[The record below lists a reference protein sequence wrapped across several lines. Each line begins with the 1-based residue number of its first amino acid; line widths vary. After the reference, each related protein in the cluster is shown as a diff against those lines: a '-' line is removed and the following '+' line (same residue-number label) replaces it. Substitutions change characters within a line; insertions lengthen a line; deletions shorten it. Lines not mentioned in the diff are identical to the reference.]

1 MRAMMG
7 SIPGMPD
14 MGDMQAQIMA
24 QMQAAVPNLA
34 EIQAQQAAMGTLGGV
49 DAAAVAEAARQNL
62 AQAAATMQAM
72 QDGSLEKELRE
83 ANVAALDW
91 LGEDDGWEIKHA
103 SACRLTAEQCR
114 LMAFA
119 APLLVYNDEAVDAVE
134 SEVLPETYR
143 AQLQSWWNITDRDST
158 LGIVQ
163 WLLHEGHHADA
174 DATLVLMRGGQPHT
188 GDPEEKAED
197 VQAIAKFMVENG
209 YCTAGTLPQTVIAWD
224 LVRIANLGRWAFHAG
239 YLSEEEM
246 WQVMQVAADAAR
258 EHFASW
264 EEYGRSF
271 AMGRGAARRGDL
283 ALAANPVERIV
294 TRQRRDDG
302 TGTRILRHAGRRG
315 GRGPDVAL
323 QERQPG
329 LANGAQTA
337 PLLPGYLPESE
348 IDAR

>member
-1 MRAMMG
+1 MANEKIKPQSPEEIARAAQEAALKQMRAMMG
-7 SIPGMPD
+7 SIPGISNMPD

-49 DAAAVAEAARQNL
+49 DAAAVAEAARQNM

-72 QDGSLEKELRE
+72 QDGSLERELRE
-83 ANVAALDW
+83 ANAAALDW
-91 LGEDDGWEIKHA
+91 LGEDDVWEIKRA
-103 SACRLTAEQCR
+103 ATCRLKAEQMR

-143 AQLQSWWNITDRDST
+143 AQLQSWWGITDRDST
-158 LGIVQ
+158 LGIVR

-174 DATLVLMRGGQPHT
+174 DAALELMRGDQPEA

-197 VQAIAKFMVENG
+197 VQAIAEFMIQNG
-209 YCTAGTLPQTVIAWD
+209 YCTAGTLPRTVIAWD
-224 LVRIANLGRWAFHAG
+224 LVRIANLGRWAYHAG
-239 YLSEEEM
+239 YLFEEEM

-258 EHFASW
+258 GHFASW

-271 AMGRGAARRGDL
+271 AMGRGVWHGDEEDCQT
-283 ALAANPVERIV
+283 AWEIV
-294 TRQRRDDG
+294 TELLEEETSPWRQ
-302 TGTRILRHAGRRG
+302 IPWNA
-315 GRGPDVAL
+315 
-323 QERQPG
+323 
-329 LANGAQTA
+329 
-337 PLLPGYLPESE
+337 
-348 IDAR
+348 

>member
-1 MRAMMG
+1 MANEKMKPQSPEEIARAAQEAALKQMRAMMG
-7 SIPGMPD
+7 SIPGISNMPD

-49 DAAAVAEAARQNL
+49 DAAAVAEAARQNM

-83 ANVAALDW
+83 ANAAALDW

-103 SACRLTAEQCR
+103 ATCRLKAEQMR
-114 LMAFA
+114 LIAFA

-143 AQLQSWWNITDRDST
+143 AQLQSWWGITDRDST

-174 DATLVLMRGGQPHT
+174 DAALALMRGDQPEA

-197 VQAIAKFMVENG
+197 VQLIAEFMIRNG
-209 YCTAGTLPQTVIAWD
+209 YCTAETLPQTVIAWD
-224 LVRIANLGRWAFHAG
+224 LVRIANLGRWALHAG

-246 WQVMQVAADAAR
+246 WQVMQVAADTAR
-258 EHFASW
+258 EHFSSW

-271 AMGRGAARRGDL
+271 AFGRGVWHGDEEDCQT
-283 ALAANPVERIV
+283 AWEIV
-294 TRQRRDDG
+294 TALLEEETSPWRQ
-302 TGTRILRHAGRRG
+302 IPWNA
-315 GRGPDVAL
+315 
-323 QERQPG
+323 
-329 LANGAQTA
+329 
-337 PLLPGYLPESE
+337 
-348 IDAR
+348 

>member
-1 MRAMMG
+1 MANEKMKPQSPEEIARAAQEAALKQMRAMMG
-7 SIPGMPD
+7 SIPGISNMPD

-49 DAAAVAEAARQNL
+49 DAAAVAEAARQNM
-62 AQAAATMQAM
+62 AQATATMQAM
-72 QDGSLEKELRE
+72 QDGSLERELRE
-83 ANVAALDW
+83 ANAAALDW

-103 SACRLTAEQCR
+103 ATCRLKAEQMR

-143 AQLQSWWNITDRDST
+143 AQLQSWWGITDRDST

-174 DATLVLMRGGQPHT
+174 DAALALMRGDQPKA

-197 VQAIAKFMVENG
+197 VQLIAEFMIRNG
-209 YCTAGTLPQTVIAWD
+209 YCTAETLPQTVIAWD
-224 LVRIANLGRWAFHAG
+224 LVRIANLGRWALHAG

-246 WQVMQVAADAAR
+246 WQVMQVAADTAR
-258 EHFASW
+258 EHFSSW

-271 AMGRGAARRGDL
+271 AFGRGVWHGDEEDCQT
-283 ALAANPVERIV
+283 AWEIV
-294 TRQRRDDG
+294 T
-302 TGTRILRHAGRRG
+302 T
-315 GRGPDVAL
+315 
-323 QERQPG
+323 
-329 LANGAQTA
+329 
-337 PLLPGYLPESE
+337 LLEEETSPWQQIPWN
-348 IDAR
+348 A

>member
-1 MRAMMG
+1 MANEKMKPQSPEEIARAAQEAALKQMRAMMG
-7 SIPGMPD
+7 SIPGISNMPD

-49 DAAAVAEAARQNL
+49 DAAAVAEAARQNM
-62 AQAAATMQAM
+62 AQATATMQAM
-72 QDGSLEKELRE
+72 QDGSLERELRE
-83 ANVAALDW
+83 ANAAALDW

-103 SACRLTAEQCR
+103 ATCRLKAEQMR
-114 LMAFA
+114 LIAFA

-143 AQLQSWWNITDRDST
+143 AQLQSWWGITDRDST

-174 DATLVLMRGGQPHT
+174 DAALALMRGDQPEA

-197 VQAIAKFMVENG
+197 VQLIAEFMIRNG
-209 YCTAGTLPQTVIAWD
+209 YCTAETLPQTVIAWD
-224 LVRIANLGRWAFHAG
+224 LVRIANLGRWALHAG

-246 WQVMQVAADAAR
+246 WQVMQVAADTAR
-258 EHFASW
+258 EHFSSW

-271 AMGRGAARRGDL
+271 AFGRGVWHGDEEDCQT
-283 ALAANPVERIV
+283 AWEIV
-294 TRQRRDDG
+294 TALLEEETSPWRQ
-302 TGTRILRHAGRRG
+302 IPWNA
-315 GRGPDVAL
+315 
-323 QERQPG
+323 
-329 LANGAQTA
+329 
-337 PLLPGYLPESE
+337 
-348 IDAR
+348 

>member
-1 MRAMMG
+1 MANEKIKPQSPEEIARAAQEAALKQMRAMMG
-7 SIPGMPD
+7 SIPGISNMPD

-49 DAAAVAEAARQNL
+49 DAAAVAEAARQNM

-72 QDGSLEKELRE
+72 QDGSLERELRE
-83 ANVAALDW
+83 ANAAALDW
-91 LGEDDGWEIKHA
+91 LGEDDVWEIKRA
-103 SACRLTAEQCR
+103 ATCRLKAEQMR

-143 AQLQSWWNITDRDST
+143 AQLQSWWGITDRDST
-158 LGIVQ
+158 LGIVR

-174 DATLVLMRGGQPHT
+174 DAALELMRGDQSEA

-197 VQAIAKFMVENG
+197 VQAIAEFMVENG
-209 YCTAGTLPQTVIAWD
+209 YCTVETLPQTVIAWD
-224 LVRIANLGRWAFHAG
+224 LVRIANLGRWALHAG

-246 WQVMQVAADAAR
+246 WQVMQVAADTAR
-258 EHFASW
+258 EHFSSW

-271 AMGRGAARRGDL
+271 AFGRGVWHGDEEDCQT
-283 ALAANPVERIV
+283 AWEIV
-294 TRQRRDDG
+294 TALLEEETSPWRQ
-302 TGTRILRHAGRRG
+302 IPWNA
-315 GRGPDVAL
+315 
-323 QERQPG
+323 
-329 LANGAQTA
+329 
-337 PLLPGYLPESE
+337 
-348 IDAR
+348 

>member
-1 MRAMMG
+1 MANEKIKPQSPEEIARAAQEAALKQMRAMMG
-7 SIPGMPD
+7 SIPGISNMPD

-49 DAAAVAEAARQNL
+49 DAAAVAEAARQNM
-62 AQAAATMQAM
+62 AQATATMQAM

-83 ANVAALDW
+83 ANAAALDW

-103 SACRLTAEQCR
+103 ATCRLKAEQMR

-143 AQLQSWWNITDRDST
+143 AQLQSWWGITDRDST

-174 DATLVLMRGGQPHT
+174 DAALALMRGDQPKA

-197 VQAIAKFMVENG
+197 VQLIAEFMIRNG
-209 YCTAGTLPQTVIAWD
+209 YCTAETLPQTVIAWD
-224 LVRIANLGRWAFHAG
+224 LVRIANLGRWALHAG

-246 WQVMQVAADAAR
+246 WQVMQVAADTAR
-258 EHFASW
+258 EHFSSW

-271 AMGRGAARRGDL
+271 AFGRGVWHGDEEDCQT
-283 ALAANPVERIV
+283 AWEIV
-294 TRQRRDDG
+294 T
-302 TGTRILRHAGRRG
+302 T
-315 GRGPDVAL
+315 
-323 QERQPG
+323 
-329 LANGAQTA
+329 
-337 PLLPGYLPESE
+337 LLEEETSPWQQIPWN
-348 IDAR
+348 A

>member
-1 MRAMMG
+1 MANEKIKPQSPEEIARAAQEAALKQMRAMMG
-7 SIPGMPD
+7 SIPGISNMPD

-49 DAAAVAEAARQNL
+49 EAAAVAEAARQNM
-62 AQAAATMQAM
+62 AQATATMQAM

-83 ANVAALDW
+83 ANAAALDW

-103 SACRLTAEQCR
+103 ATCRLKAEQMR

-143 AQLQSWWNITDRDST
+143 AQLQSWWGITDRDST
-158 LGIVQ
+158 LEIVR
-163 WLLHEGHHADA
+163 WLLLEGHHADA
-174 DATLVLMRGGQPHT
+174 DAALALMRGDQPKA

-197 VQAIAKFMVENG
+197 VQLIAEFMIRNG
-209 YCTAGTLPQTVIAWD
+209 YCTAETLPQTVIAWD
-224 LVRIANLGRWAFHAG
+224 LVRIANLGRWALHAG

-246 WQVMQVAADAAR
+246 WQVMQVAADTAR
-258 EHFASW
+258 EHFSSW

-271 AMGRGAARRGDL
+271 AFGRGVWHGDEEDCQT
-283 ALAANPVERIV
+283 AWEIV
-294 TRQRRDDG
+294 T
-302 TGTRILRHAGRRG
+302 T
-315 GRGPDVAL
+315 
-323 QERQPG
+323 
-329 LANGAQTA
+329 
-337 PLLPGYLPESE
+337 LLEEETSPWQQIPWN
-348 IDAR
+348 A

>member
-1 MRAMMG
+1 MANEKMKPQSPEEIARAAQEAALKQMRAMMG
-7 SIPGMPD
+7 SIPGISNMPD

-34 EIQAQQAAMGTLGGV
+34 EIQAQQAAMGTLSGV
-49 DAAAVAEAARQNL
+49 DAAAVAEAARQNM

-83 ANVAALDW
+83 ANAAALAW

-103 SACRLTAEQCR
+103 ATCRLTAEQMR

-119 APLLVYNDEAVDAVE
+119 APLLIYNDEEVDAVE

-143 AQLQSWWNITDRDST
+143 AQLQSWWNITDREST
-158 LGIVQ
+158 LEIVR
-163 WLLHEGHHADA
+163 WLLLEGHHADA
-174 DATLVLMRGGQPHT
+174 DAALALMRGDQPEA

-197 VQAIAKFMVENG
+197 VQSIAEFMVENG
-209 YCTAGTLPQTVIAWD
+209 YCTAETLPRTVIAWD
-224 LVRIANLGRWAFHAG
+224 LVRIANLGRWALHAG

-258 EHFASW
+258 GHFASW

-271 AMGRGAARRGDL
+271 AMGRGVWHGDEEDCQT
-283 ALAANPVERIV
+283 AWEIV
-294 TRQRRDDG
+294 TALLEEETSPWRQ
-302 TGTRILRHAGRRG
+302 IAWN
-315 GRGPDVAL
+315 A
-323 QERQPG
+323 
-329 LANGAQTA
+329 
-337 PLLPGYLPESE
+337 
-348 IDAR
+348 

>member
-1 MRAMMG
+1 MANEKMKPQSPEEIARAAQEAALEQMRAMMG
-7 SIPGMPD
+7 SIPGMPDMPD

-83 ANVAALDW
+83 ANAAALDW

-103 SACRLTAEQCR
+103 ATCRLKAEQMR

-143 AQLQSWWNITDRDST
+143 AQLQSWWGITDRDST
-158 LGIVQ
+158 LGSVQ

-174 DATLVLMRGGQPHT
+174 DAALALMRGDQPKA

-197 VQAIAKFMVENG
+197 VQLIAEFMIRNG
-209 YCTAGTLPQTVIAWD
+209 YCTAETLPQTVIAWD
-224 LVRIANLGRWAFHAG
+224 LVRIANLGRWALHAG

-246 WQVMQVAADAAR
+246 WQVMQVAADTAR
-258 EHFASW
+258 EHFSSW

-271 AMGRGAARRGDL
+271 AFGRGVWHGDEEDCQT
-283 ALAANPVERIV
+283 AWEIV
-294 TRQRRDDG
+294 TALLEEETSPWRQ
-302 TGTRILRHAGRRG
+302 IPWNA
-315 GRGPDVAL
+315 
-323 QERQPG
+323 
-329 LANGAQTA
+329 
-337 PLLPGYLPESE
+337 
-348 IDAR
+348 

>member
-1 MRAMMG
+1 
-7 SIPGMPD
+7 
-14 MGDMQAQIMA
+14 
-24 QMQAAVPNLA
+24 
-34 EIQAQQAAMGTLGGV
+34 MGTLGGV

-83 ANVAALDW
+83 ANAAALDW

-103 SACRLTAEQCR
+103 ATCRLKAEQMR

-143 AQLQSWWNITDRDST
+143 AQLQSWWGITDRDST

-174 DATLVLMRGGQPHT
+174 DAALALMRGDQPKA

-197 VQAIAKFMVENG
+197 VQLIAEFMIRNG
-209 YCTAGTLPQTVIAWD
+209 YCTAETLPQTVIAWD
-224 LVRIANLGRWAFHAG
+224 LVRIANLGRWALHAG

-246 WQVMQVAADAAR
+246 WQVMQVAADTAR
-258 EHFASW
+258 EHFSSW

-271 AMGRGAARRGDL
+271 AFGRGVWHGDEEDCQT
-283 ALAANPVERIV
+283 AWEIV
-294 TRQRRDDG
+294 TALLEEETSPWRQ
-302 TGTRILRHAGRRG
+302 IPWNA
-315 GRGPDVAL
+315 
-323 QERQPG
+323 
-329 LANGAQTA
+329 
-337 PLLPGYLPESE
+337 
-348 IDAR
+348 

>member
-1 MRAMMG
+1 MLFNALAALGHRGIKTTATFGRAGLMLFNAVVGKPEFRKHAPLLVRQLYNVGVLSMLIIIVSG
-7 SIPGMPD
+7 LFIGMVL
-14 MGDMQAQIMA
+14 GLQGYL
-24 QMQAAVPNLA
+24 VLTTYSA
-34 EIQAQQAAMGTLGGV
+34 ETSLGML
-49 DAAAVAEAARQNL
+49 VAL
-62 AQAAATMQAM
+62 
-72 QDGSLEKELRE
+72 SLLRE
-83 ANVAALDW
+83 
-91 LGEDDGWEIKHA
+91 
-103 SACRLTAEQCR
+103 
-114 LMAFA
+114 
-119 APLLVYNDEAVDAVE
+119 LVYNDEAVDAVE

-271 AMGRGAARRGDL
+271 AMGRGVWHGD
-283 ALAANPVERIV
+283 EE
-294 TRQRRDDG
+294 DC
-302 TGTRILRHAGRRG
+302 
-315 GRGPDVAL
+315 
-323 QERQPG
+323 
-329 LANGAQTA
+329 QTA
-337 PLLPGYLPESE
+337 WEIVSVLLEEETSPWRQIPWN
-348 IDAR
+348 A

>member
-1 MRAMMG
+1 MANEKMKPQSPEEIARAAQEAALKQMRAMMG
-7 SIPGMPD
+7 SIPGISNMPD

-49 DAAAVAEAARQNL
+49 DAAAVAEAARQNM

-83 ANVAALDW
+83 ANAAALAW

-103 SACRLTAEQCR
+103 ATCRLTAEQMR

-119 APLLVYNDEAVDAVE
+119 APLLIYNDEEVDAVE

-143 AQLQSWWNITDRDST
+143 AQLQSWWNITDREST
-158 LGIVQ
+158 LEIVR
-163 WLLHEGHHADA
+163 WLLLEGHHADA
-174 DATLVLMRGGQPHT
+174 DAALALMRGDQSEA

-197 VQAIAKFMVENG
+197 VQAIAEFMVENG
-209 YCTAGTLPQTVIAWD
+209 YCTVETLPQTVIAWD
-224 LVRIANLGRWAFHAG
+224 LVRIANLGRWALHAG

-246 WQVMQVAADAAR
+246 WQVMQVAADTAR
-258 EHFASW
+258 EHFSSW

-271 AMGRGAARRGDL
+271 AFGRGVWHGDEEDCQT
-283 ALAANPVERIV
+283 AWEIV
-294 TRQRRDDG
+294 T
-302 TGTRILRHAGRRG
+302 
-315 GRGPDVAL
+315 AL
-323 QERQPG
+323 LEEETSPWQQIPWN
-329 LANGAQTA
+329 A
-337 PLLPGYLPESE
+337 
-348 IDAR
+348 

>member
-1 MRAMMG
+1 MANEKMKPQSPEEIARAAQEAALKQMRAMMG
-7 SIPGMPD
+7 SIPGISNMPD

-34 EIQAQQAAMGTLGGV
+34 EIQAQQAAMGTLSGV
-49 DAAAVAEAARQNL
+49 DAAAVAEAARQNM

-83 ANVAALDW
+83 ANAAALAW

-103 SACRLTAEQCR
+103 ATCRLTAEQMR

-119 APLLVYNDEAVDAVE
+119 APLLIYNDEEVDAVE

-158 LGIVQ
+158 LEIVR
-163 WLLHEGHHADA
+163 WLLLEGHHADA
-174 DATLVLMRGGQPHT
+174 DAALALMRGDQSEA

-197 VQAIAKFMVENG
+197 VQAIAEFMVENG
-209 YCTAGTLPQTVIAWD
+209 YCTVETLPQTVIAWD
-224 LVRIANLGRWAFHAG
+224 LVRIANLGRWALHAG

-246 WQVMQVAADAAR
+246 WQVMQVAADTAR
-258 EHFASW
+258 EHFSSW

-271 AMGRGAARRGDL
+271 AFGRGVWHGDEEDCQT
-283 ALAANPVERIV
+283 AWEIV
-294 TRQRRDDG
+294 T
-302 TGTRILRHAGRRG
+302 
-315 GRGPDVAL
+315 AL
-323 QERQPG
+323 LEEETSPWQQIPWN
-329 LANGAQTA
+329 A
-337 PLLPGYLPESE
+337 
-348 IDAR
+348 

>member
-1 MRAMMG
+1 MANEKMKPQSPEEIARAAQEAALEQMRAMMG

-49 DAAAVAEAARQNL
+49 DAAAVAEAARHNMV
-62 AQAAATMQAM
+62 QAAATMQAM

-83 ANVAALDW
+83 ANAAALDW
-91 LGEDDGWEIKHA
+91 LGKDDGWEIKHA
-103 SACRLTAEQCR
+103 ATCRLTAEQRR

-143 AQLQSWWNITDRDST
+143 AQLQSWWNITDRNST
-158 LGIVQ
+158 LEIVR

-174 DATLVLMRGGQPHT
+174 DAALARLQGRVAEPGAGN
-188 GDPEEKAED
+188 PEEKAED
-197 VQAIAKFMVENG
+197 VRLIAEWMIGNG
-209 YCTAGTLPQTVIAWD
+209 CCTVGTLPRTVIAWD
-224 LVRIANLGRWAFHAG
+224 LVRIANLGRWALHAG

-258 EHFASW
+258 EHFSSW

-271 AMGRGAARRGDL
+271 AMGRGVWHGDEEECQT
-283 ALAANPVERIV
+283 AWEIV
-294 TRQRRDDG
+294 TALLEEERSPWRQ
-302 TGTRILRHAGRRG
+302 IPWNA
-315 GRGPDVAL
+315 
-323 QERQPG
+323 
-329 LANGAQTA
+329 
-337 PLLPGYLPESE
+337 
-348 IDAR
+348 